1 MVKMRTIPRIS
12 EQKYIV
18 DRSEHDSLFPE
29 YLKILEELQY
39 TYPVTKNPEFS
50 QLVNFEKNK
59 KLPIHRWF
67 YYKQGYS
74 DELVKKLISNSRKMK
89 SESYMLD
96 PFCGVGTT
104 QVSSQYLGI
113 KSIGLEVN
121 PIASFASEVKTM
133 NFDALEIKEIRNILK
148 NIHQLL
154 QKTNLIPKY
163 KKLRDIFTP
172 SQLSQI
178 LMIKGF
184 YENIKNKKLQKFFKL
199 SYISIIEDC
208 SNRIKDGNGI
218 KISKNKNL
226 IENIVEYYV
235 TKCDLM
241 INDLKQKS
249 YHSDSVTIHGSI
261 LQDDVFNKLK
271 KYPIHSVM
279 FSPPYANCFDY
290 CEVSKME
297 IWLGDFVY
305 EYRDFDKFRE
315 SAIRSH
321 VNSKFDH
328 TIHHYNHKSDTT
340 ASLINTYNIWN
351 KNIPDMIRGYFDDME
366 EVIRRIYLILKKDDT
381 CFIIVANSSYKG
393 IVVPTDLLLADIG
406 TSIGFKVKK
415 IIAARQMKASS
426 QQIPEL
432 KNKTNLM
439 RESVIIL
446 TK

>member
-1 MVKMRTIPRIS
+1 MRTTPGIS

-18 DRSEHDSLFPE
+18 NQIEHDSLFPE
-29 YLKILEELQY
+29 YLEILEGLQKK
-39 TYPVTKNPEFS
+39 YPITKNEEFS

-59 KLPIHRWF
+59 ELPIHRWF

-74 DELVKKLISNSRKMK
+74 DELVKKLIFNSQKMK
-89 SESYMLD
+89 PGSYVLD

-104 QVSSQYLGI
+104 QVSSQHSGF

-121 PIASFASEVKTM
+121 PIASFASKVKLTKF
-133 NFDALEIKEIRNILK
+133 NKSEIKEIKNILK
-148 NIHQLL
+148 NIDILL
-154 QKTNLIPKY
+154 QKTNSIPKY

-172 SQLSQI
+172 FQLSQI
-178 LMIKGF
+178 LKIKGF
-184 YENIKNKKLQKFFKL
+184 YENLENKKFQEFFKL
-199 SYISIIEDC
+199 AYISIIEDC

-218 KISKNKNL
+218 KISKTKNL
-226 IENIVEYYV
+226 IKNIIEYYV
-235 TKCDLM
+235 AKCELM
-241 INDLKQKS
+241 IDDLEQKVS
-249 YHSDSVTIHGSI
+249 HSNSLIIHGSI

-315 SAIRSH
+315 QAVRSH

-328 TIHHYNHKSDTT
+328 TIRNCNHKTNII
-340 ASLINTYNIWN
+340 ASLISTYNIWN
-351 KNIPDMIRGYFDDME
+351 KNIPDMLRGYFDDME
-366 EVIRRIYLILKKDDT
+366 EVLQRIYLILDKNDY
-381 CFIIVANSSYKG
+381 CVIVVANSSYKE
-393 IVVPTDLLLADIG
+393 IIVPTDLLLADISG
-406 TSIGFKVKK
+406 SVGFGVEK
-415 IIAARQMKASS
+415 IIAARQMRASS

-432 KNKTNLM
+432 KNKANLL
-439 RESVIIL
+439 RESIIIL
-446 TK
+446 RK